1 MIQALATVVAAL
13 GVLGAGVA
21 LVTTGS
27 RSTALRILLDMLVAA
42 GLLRLTGEQTWREL
56 AATVVIV
63 LLRRMLSSAL
73 TENFRWSAG
82 PGGPA
87 GRIGRASGR

>member
-1 MIQALATVVAAL
+1 MIPALATVVAAL

-27 RSTALRILLDMLVAA
+27 RSTALRVLLDMLVAA

-73 TENFRWSAG
+73 TENFRWSAR
-82 PGGPA
+82 PA
-87 GRIGRASGR
+87 ERVGRASGG